1 MTGEQRRTVEQEIR
15 GLDEEWKCL
24 LRPWWKAGGYKII
37 KNLDD
42 LLAEIGE
49 ENFHPSLC
57 AAFRPFKCLKPCEV
71 KVVIV
76 GQDPYPCYRN
86 ATGLAFS
93 LPKNEKR
100 CPRRKYAP
108 CVHSVYDALEK
119 DAGIEGTVPEEV
131 GNLDYL
137 AKRRV
142 LLMNASFT
150 YSCKAKKRGGKA
162 CRGEDCAQKSE
173 GCKHQCIKKEW
184 HNFSGAVVTALLNE
198 KEQKKVFMFWGGDA
212 QNLVCEGEPWGGCP
226 EKWQTIFQDWP
237 EAIKKGSRV
246 IGGGE
251 ACVNGHKIFSAHHPS
266 YKDGQCFIN
275 GAGRGKHFSK
285 ANEFLAENGLCEIGW
300 LPD

>member
-76 GQDPYPCYRN
+76 GQDPYPQKEN

-100 CPRRKYAP
+100 YPRRKYAP
-108 CVHSVYDALEK
+108 CVHSIYDALEK
-119 DAGIEGTVPEEV
+119 DGGIEGTMPEEV

-137 AKRRV
+137 AKQDV

-150 YSCKAKKRGGKA
+150 YPK
-162 CRGEDCAQKSE
+162 QT
-173 GCKHQCIKKEW
+173 EW
-184 HNFSGAVVTALLNE
+184 HNFSREIIRALSE
-198 KEQKKVFMFWGGDA
+198 KHKCLVFMLWGGDA
-212 QNLVCEGEPWGGCP
+212 KSVGNHICQN
-226 EKWQTIFQDWP
+226 
-237 EAIKKGSRV
+237 
-246 IGGGE
+246 
-251 ACVNGHKIFSAHHPS
+251 NGHKVFPAYHPS
-266 YKDGQCFIN
+266 YCPKCSGQKRSCPFETCERGQPFIN
-275 GAGRGKHFSK
+275 GAGGGNHFSA
-285 ANEFLAENGLCEIGW
+285 ANEFLGHDRQIDW
-300 LPD
+300 LPSKEKKVN